1 MPITRDFADTKHGR
15 DARVTVEPMVL
26 RRLAVSNFAHRKV
39 RVALTVAAIA
49 LSVSLVVAVTSGYA
63 SVEAAARKFLAQFL
77 GSWDAQIGRPTDP
90 RPGVD
95 AVLVQQLRDD
105 PNVRRA
111 VGRLEADIVL
121 LNKDGAPVEPAA
133 HATVFGINRQQDDSA
148 ERLKLIEGRW
158 FTLDE
163 PNGVVIDQ
171 GTREK
176 TGAGVGDTIY
186 LPGTSQKLALKV
198 TGIVHKPGI
207 LAGYIHTMYVP
218 LETLQQFL
226 FEGKTDRLSKIQ
238 IEFVEKTN
246 ADEWVERW
254 RAKLQAMDPLL
265 RLRLTRERREELDT
279 NLATISVLSYLG
291 GAVSMLAATFIV
303 FSTVSMGVS
312 ERQRTLAM
320 LRAVGL
326 LRGQLFRLV
335 VMEGVLLGTVGAL
348 IGVPLGILW
357 ITILAWKFDAL
368 FAAGAVLS
376 IGGIL
381 FASVGSIFAALA
393 ASVLPAISAVRVDP
407 LEAMSPLAHA
417 AAGASRPNV
426 SVTILAILL
435 LAIDPLFAFA
445 PYHRD
450 YEREIRLYGHIA
462 LGLPALMIGFF
473 LLAPVFVW
481 GIDRLASRPLAAL
494 LGLRYALLRQQL
506 SGGLWRAAGTC
517 AALMVGLAVLVVM
530 QTQGQTTLKSWK
542 LPDKFP
548 DVFIYTTSR
557 AGLDPAAQD
566 KIRHAPGIKT
576 NETMPIA
583 MFSPSFGGS
592 FFGLA
597 GAAIMPNATMYFGV
611 DPDKA
616 FDMMHLDFRQGSP
629 QQATAML
636 KKGRHLVVT
645 EEFHKL
651 KGLNVGDT
659 LTLISLTRGRIDF
672 TIAGVVWSPGIDV
685 MVSTFDLGKQF
696 EQRTAASV
704 FGSLDDARELFGVDH
719 VYLMAANLELS
730 VAKQKLIKEL
740 QRDLADKGLSVA
752 DVRQLKHE
760 IVSAFGRLLLIASTI
775 AWSAMAVASL
785 GVTNTVM
792 ASVRSRRWQFGVL
805 RSIGV
810 TRDMLM
816 RVVLAEALLLGM
828 VSVALGVCAGLLM
841 ALDAHRL
848 WSIILGYA
856 PPMYLPW
863 GIICI
868 GGAVVM
874 VVSILASIGPA
885 LGVARE
891 EPLSLLQAGRAAA

>member
-1 MPITRDFADTKHGR
+1 
-15 DARVTVEPMVL
+15 MVV
-26 RRLAVSNFAHRKV
+26 RRLALSNFTHRKA
-39 RVALTVAAIA
+39 RIALTVAAIA

-63 SVEAAARKFLAQFL
+63 SIESAARKFLAQFL
-77 GSWDAQIGRPTDP
+77 GSWDAQISRPTDP

-95 AVLVQQLRDD
+95 LALVEQLRAD

-111 VGRLEADIVL
+111 VGRLEADLVL
-121 LNKDGAPVEPAA
+121 LDKHGAPLDPPA

-148 ERLKLIEGRW
+148 ERLKLTAGRW
-158 FTLDE
+158 FAFDE

-171 GTREK
+171 GTQEK
-176 TGAGVGDTIY
+176 TGAGIGDTLY
-186 LPGTSQKLALKV
+186 LPGTAQKLELKV

-218 LETLQQFL
+218 LSTLQKFL
-226 FEGKTDRLSKIQ
+226 FEGRTDRLSKIQ
-238 IEFVEKTN
+238 IEFVEKTDSD
-246 ADEWVERW
+246 AWVDRW
-254 RAKLQAMDPLL
+254 RAKLETIDPLL
-265 RLRLTRERREELDT
+265 RLRLTRERREELDN

-335 VMEGVLLGTVGAL
+335 LMEGLLLSAAGAVV
-348 IGVPLGILW
+348 GVPLGILW
-357 ITILAWKFDAL
+357 ITILAWKFSAL
-368 FAAGAVLS
+368 FSAGTVLS
-376 IGGIL
+376 MGGIL
-381 FASVGSIFAALA
+381 FASLGSIFAALL

-417 AAGASRPNV
+417 PSHASRP
-426 SVTILAILL
+426 SIQLTILALLL
-435 LAIDPLFAFA
+435 LAVDPVFAFA
-445 PYHRD
+445 PMHSN
-450 YEREIRLYGHIA
+450 YEREIRLYGHLA
-462 LGLPALMIGFF
+462 LGLPCLMIGFF
-473 LLAPVFVW
+473 LLAPLFVW
-481 GIDRLASRPLAAL
+481 VVDHVLARPIAAL
-494 LGLRYALLRQQL
+494 LGLQYALLRQQL

-530 QTQGQTTLKSWK
+530 QTQGQTSLKAWK

-566 KIRHAPGIKT
+566 KIRHAKGIKT
-576 NETMPIA
+576 SETMPIA

-616 FDMMHLDFRQGSP
+616 FEMMHLDFRQGSP

-636 KKGRHLVVT
+636 KKGHHLVVT

-685 MVSTFDLGKQF
+685 MVTTFDLGKQF

-704 FGSLDDARELFGVDH
+704 FGTLDDARELFGVDH

-730 VAKQKLIKEL
+730 VPKDKLMKDLRHE
-740 QRDLADKGLSVA
+740 LADSGLSVA
-752 DVRQLKHE
+752 DVRQLKHD
-760 IVSAFGRLLLIASTI
+760 ILSTFSRLLLVASTV
-775 AWSAMAVASL
+775 AWAAMAVASL

-816 RVVLAEALLLGM
+816 RVVIGEALLLGI
-828 VSVALGVCAGLLM
+828 VSVVLGICAGLLM
-841 ALDAHRL
+841 ALDAHQL
-848 WSIILGYA
+848 WGVILGYA
-856 PPMYLPW
+856 PPVYLPW
-863 GIICI
+863 GIISL
-868 GGAVVM
+868 GGGVVM
-874 VVSILASIGPA
+874 IVSIGASVGPA